1 MITSFIEVSREFPV
15 ALLCGCL
22 LAVTCGSF
30 GVFVLMRRLGFI
42 SIALSEC
49 SACGIAAASLCC
61 IPPLAGATTM
71 TLLAVCALSTDWER
85 LRIPRDAILGAVFV
99 FASALSVLL
108 VSRSGMGLLEVKA
121 LLYGDLLL
129 ASPHDF
135 MQIAMIH
142 IPLLACLLLFLRS
155 LLFSFMDSAGARV
168 AGLPVRAL
176 ELAFF
181 VALGMIISS
190 AAKTAGSLLVFCYL
204 VVPPATGLLLSRR
217 LWAVMLL
224 ASLCGVL
231 ATFIGLTASYHWDLA
246 GNQCII
252 IAACAL
258 LTLLPALKALASRFL
273 RHSARRKQTQCEHLP
288 V

>member
-1 MITSFIEVSREFPV
+1 MITSFMEVCKEFPV
-15 ALLCGCL
+15 AVVCGCL

-30 GVFVLMRRLGFI
+30 GTFVLMRRLGFI

-49 SACGIAAASLCC
+49 SACGIAAASLCGFS
-61 IPPLAGATTM
+61 PLTGATTM
-71 TLLAVCALSTDWER
+71 TLLAVCALSKDWER
-85 LRIPRDAILGAVFV
+85 FRIPRDAILGTVFV

-129 ASPHDF
+129 ASSHDL

-142 IPLLACLLLFLRS
+142 IPLLASLLLFLRS
-155 LLFSFMDSAGARV
+155 LLFSFMDNAGARV
-168 AGLPVRAL
+168 AGIPVRVL

-181 VALGMIISS
+181 VALGMLISS

-224 ASLCGVL
+224 TVLCGVA
-231 ATFIGLTASYHWDLA
+231 ATLVGLTASYHWDLA

-252 IAACAL
+252 IAACIL
-258 LTLLPALKALASRFL
+258 LVLLPCFKTLAVRLFSQSRE
-273 RHSARRKQTQCEHLP
+273 HSAS
-288 V
+288 

>member
-1 MITSFIEVSREFPV
+1 MITSFFEVCREFPV
-15 ALLCGCL
+15 AVLCGCL
-22 LAVTCGSF
+22 LAVTCGCF

-49 SACGIAAASLCC
+49 SACGIAAASLYGFS
-61 IPPLAGATTM
+61 PLAGATAM

-85 LRIPRDAILGAVFV
+85 LRIPRDSILGTVFV

-129 ASPHDF
+129 ASKHDL
-135 MQIAMIH
+135 MQISLIH
-142 IPLLACLLLFLRS
+142 LPLLGLLLLCLRS
-155 LLFSFMDSAGARV
+155 LLFAFMDSAGARV
-168 AGLPVRAL
+168 AGISVRVL

-181 VALGMIISS
+181 VALGMLISS

-224 ASLCGVL
+224 TVFCGVT
-231 ATFIGLTASYHWDLA
+231 ATLIGLTASYHWDLA

-252 IAACAL
+252 IVACVL
-258 LTLLPALKALASRFL
+258 LGVLPSIKALVVRMF
-273 RHSARRKQTQCEHLP
+273 H
-288 V
+288 

>member
-1 MITSFIEVSREFPV
+1 MITSFIEICREFPV
-15 ALLCGCL
+15 AVFCGCL
-22 LAVTCGSF
+22 LATTCGSF

-49 SACGIAAASLCC
+49 SACGIAAASLCGFS
-61 IPPLAGATTM
+61 PLTGATTT
-71 TLLAVCALSTDWER
+71 TLLAVCALSTDWEK

-129 ASPHDF
+129 ASSHDF

-155 LLFSFMDSAGARV
+155 LLFTFMDNAGAKV
-168 AGLPVRAL
+168 AGIPVRVL

-181 VALGMIISS
+181 VALGMLISS
-190 AAKTAGSLLVFCYL
+190 AAKMAGSLLVFCYL

-224 ASLCGVL
+224 TVLCGVASTL
-231 ATFIGLTASYHWDLA
+231 IGLTASYHWDLA

-258 LTLLPALKALASRFL
+258 LVVLPCIKILAVRLLYQVC
-273 RHSARRKQTQCEHLP
+273 KQFSS
-288 V
+288 

>member
-1 MITSFIEVSREFPV
+1 MITSFIEVCREFPV
-15 ALLCGCL
+15 AVLCGCL

-49 SACGIAAASLCC
+49 SACGIAAASLCGFS
-61 IPPLAGATTM
+61 PLAGATVM

-108 VSRSGMGLLEVKA
+108 VSHSGMGLLEVKA

-129 ASPHDF
+129 ASSHDF
-135 MQIAMIH
+135 LQIALIH
-142 IPLLACLLLFLRS
+142 IPLLAGLLLFLRP
-155 LLFSFMDSAGARV
+155 LLFSFLDSAGAMV
-168 AGLPVRAL
+168 AGIPVRLL

-224 ASLCGVL
+224 ASLCGL
-231 ATFIGLTASYHWDLA
+231 AATLIGLTASYHWDLA

-258 LTLLPALKALASRFL
+258 LGLLPCLKILVHCFN
-273 RHSARRKQTQCEHLP
+273 
-288 V
+288 

>member
-1 MITSFIEVSREFPV
+1 MIISFFEVCREFPE

-49 SACGIAAASLCC
+49 SACGIAAASLCGFS
-61 IPPLAGATTM
+61 PLAGATTM

-129 ASPHDF
+129 ASAHDF
-135 MQIAMIH
+135 MQIALIH

-155 LLFSFMDSAGARV
+155 LLFSFMDNAGARV
-168 AGLPVRAL
+168 AGIPVRVL

-181 VALGMIISS
+181 VALGMLISS

-217 LWAVMLL
+217 LGAVMLL
-224 ASLCGVL
+224 SILCGISSTL
-231 ATFIGLTASYHWDLA
+231 IGLTASYHWDLA

-252 IAACAL
+252 IAACSL
-258 LTLLPALKALASRFL
+258 LVLLPCIKTLAVKLLHKDREQSE
-273 RHSARRKQTQCEHLP
+273 S
-288 V
+288 

>member
-1 MITSFIEVSREFPV
+1 MITSFIEVCGEFPV
-15 ALLCGCL
+15 AVLCGCL

-49 SACGIAAASLCC
+49 SACGIAAASLCGF
-61 IPPLAGATTM
+61 PPLAGATTM
-71 TLLAVCALSTDWER
+71 TLLAVCALSKDWER

-129 ASPHDF
+129 ASSYDL

-142 IPLLACLLLFLRS
+142 VPLLACLLLFLRS
-155 LLFSFMDSAGARV
+155 LLFSFMDNAGARV
-168 AGLPVRAL
+168 AGIPVRAL

-181 VALGMIISS
+181 VALGMLISS
-190 AAKTAGSLLVFCYL
+190 AAKMAGSLLVFCYL

-224 ASLCGVL
+224 ASISGVL

-252 IAACAL
+252 IAACVL
-258 LTLLPALKALASRFL
+258 LVLLPSIKTLAMRLSRHALGPRVTEYF
-273 RHSARRKQTQCEHLP
+273 
-288 V
+288 

>member
-1 MITSFIEVSREFPV
+1 
-15 ALLCGCL
+15 
-22 LAVTCGSF
+22 
-30 GVFVLMRRLGFI
+30 MRRLGFI

-49 SACGIAAASLCC
+49 SACGIAAASLCGFS
-61 IPPLAGATTM
+61 PLTGATTM
-71 TLLAVCALSTDWER
+71 TLLAVCALSTDWDK

-129 ASPHDF
+129 ASAHDF

-155 LLFSFMDSAGARV
+155 LLFTFMDNAGAKV
-168 AGLPVRAL
+168 AGIPVRVL

-181 VALGMIISS
+181 VALGMLISS
-190 AAKTAGSLLVFCYL
+190 AAKMAGSLLVFCYL
-204 VVPPATGLLLSRR
+204 VVPPATGLLLPRR

-224 ASLCGVL
+224 TILCGVASTL
-231 ATFIGLTASYHWDLA
+231 IGLTASYHWDLA

-258 LTLLPALKALASRFL
+258 LVVLPCIKILVVRLLYQAC
-273 RHSARRKQTQCEHLP
+273 KQFS
-288 V
+288 

>member
-1 MITSFIEVSREFPV
+1 MMTSLIEVCREFPV
-15 ALLCGCL
+15 AVICGCL

-49 SACGIAAASLCC
+49 SACGIAAASLFGFS
-61 IPPLAGATTM
+61 PLAGATVM

-85 LRIPRDAILGAVFV
+85 LRIPRDAILGTVFV

-108 VSRSGMGLLEVKA
+108 VSHSGMGLLEVKA

-129 ASPHDF
+129 ASAHDLF
-135 MQIAMIH
+135 QIAIVH
-142 IPLLACLLLFLRS
+142 IPLLAGLLLFLRS
-155 LLFSFMDSAGARV
+155 LLFSFLDGAGARV
-168 AGLPVRAL
+168 AGIPVRML

-204 VVPPATGLLLSRR
+204 VVPPATGLMLSRR
-217 LWAVMLL
+217 LWVVMLL
-224 ASLCGVL
+224 ASLCGVA
-231 ATFIGLTASYHWDLA
+231 ATLIGLAASYHWDLA

-252 IAACAL
+252 IAACAIL
-258 LTLLPALKALASRFL
+258 VLLPCIAAIVERIAKTWR
-273 RHSARRKQTQCEHLP
+273 
-288 V
+288 

>member
-1 MITSFIEVSREFPV
+1 
-15 ALLCGCL
+15 
-22 LAVTCGSF
+22 
-30 GVFVLMRRLGFI
+30 
-42 SIALSEC
+42 
-49 SACGIAAASLCC
+49 
-61 IPPLAGATTM
+61 M

-129 ASPHDF
+129 ASTHDL

-155 LLFSFMDSAGARV
+155 LLFSFMDNAGAKV
-168 AGLPVRAL
+168 AGLPVRVL

-181 VALGMIISS
+181 VALGMLISS

-224 ASLCGVL
+224 TVLCGL
-231 ATFIGLTASYHWDLA
+231 TATLIGLTASYHWDLA

-252 IAACAL
+252 IAACVL
-258 LTLLPALKALASRFL
+258 LVVLSCLKSLAVRML
-273 RHSARRKQTQCEHLP
+273 CQAEKRSAS
-288 V
+288 

>member
-1 MITSFIEVSREFPV
+1 MITSFFEVCKEFPV

-22 LAVTCGSF
+22 LAATCGSI

-49 SACGIAAASLCC
+49 SACGIAAASLSGFS
-61 IPPLAGATTM
+61 PLAGATTM

-85 LRIPRDAILGAVFV
+85 LHIPRDAILGAVFV

-129 ASPHDF
+129 ASTHDF
-135 MQIAMIH
+135 MQIALIH

-155 LLFSFMDSAGARV
+155 LLFSFMDNAGARV
-168 AGLPVRAL
+168 EGIPVRVL

-181 VALGMIISS
+181 VALGMLISS

-224 ASLCGVL
+224 SILCGIFSTL
-231 ATFIGLTASYHWDLA
+231 IGLTASYHWDLA

-252 IAACAL
+252 IVACAL
-258 LTLLPALKALASRFL
+258 LVVLPCIRALAVKLFPQAREQ
-273 RHSARRKQTQCEHLP
+273 SASERMPIE
-288 V
+288 

>member
-1 MITSFIEVSREFPV
+1 MITSLIEVCREFPV
-15 ALLCGCL
+15 AVLCGCL

-30 GVFVLMRRLGFI
+30 GTFVLMRRLGFI

-49 SACGIAAASLCC
+49 SACGIAAASLCG

-71 TLLAVCALSTDWER
+71 TLLAVFALSTDWER

-99 FASALSVLL
+99 SASALSVLL

-129 ASPHDF
+129 SSPHDL
-135 MQIAMIH
+135 MQIAIVH
-142 IPLLACLLLFLRS
+142 LPLMAGLMLFLRS

-168 AGLPVRAL
+168 AGIPVRAL

-224 ASLCGVL
+224 ASMCGVL

-252 IAACAL
+252 IAACVL
-258 LTLLPALKALASRFL
+258 LGLLPGLKALALKIF
-273 RHSARRKQTQCEHLP
+273 RRKMKSWQT
-288 V
+288 

>member
-1 MITSFIEVSREFPV
+1 MMTSFMEVCRDFPV
-15 ALLCGCL
+15 AVICGSL

-49 SACGIAAASLCC
+49 SACGIAAASLCGF
-61 IPPLAGATTM
+61 PPLAGATTV

-99 FASALSVLL
+99 SASALSVLL

-129 ASPHDF
+129 ASPQDLLL
-135 MQIAMIH
+135 IASVH
-142 IPLLACLLLFLRS
+142 LTLLAGLLLFLRP
-155 LLFSFMDSAGARV
+155 LLFSFMDSAGAKV
-168 AGLPVRAL
+168 AGISVRVL
-176 ELAFF
+176 ELVFF

-224 ASLCGVL
+224 ASLCGIL

-252 IAACAL
+252 IAACVLLAL
-258 LTLLPALKALASRFL
+258 LPCLKAIAIRLF
-273 RHSARRKQTQCEHLP
+273 RHDDDRRRR
-288 V
+288 

>member
-1 MITSFIEVSREFPV
+1 MITSFIEVCRVFPV
-15 ALLCGCL
+15 AVFCGCL
-22 LAVTCGSF
+22 LATTCGSF

-49 SACGIAAASLCC
+49 SACGIAAASLCGFS
-61 IPPLAGATTM
+61 PLTGATTM
-71 TLLAVCALSTDWER
+71 TLLAVCALSTDWEK

-129 ASPHDF
+129 ASAQDF

-155 LLFSFMDSAGARV
+155 LLFTFMDNAGAKV
-168 AGLPVRAL
+168 AGIPVRVL

-181 VALGMIISS
+181 VALGMLISS

-224 ASLCGVL
+224 TVLCGVASTL
-231 ATFIGLTASYHWDLA
+231 IGLTASYHWDLA

-258 LTLLPALKALASRFL
+258 LVVLPCIKILAVRLLYQVC
-273 RHSARRKQTQCEHLP
+273 KQFSS
-288 V
+288 

>member
-1 MITSFIEVSREFPV
+1 MITSFFEVSREFPV

-22 LAVTCGSF
+22 LAATCGSF

-49 SACGIAAASLCC
+49 SACGIAAASLCG
-61 IPPLAGATTM
+61 IPPLTGATTM

-129 ASPHDF
+129 ASTHDL

-155 LLFSFMDSAGARV
+155 LLFSFMDNAGAKV
-168 AGLPVRAL
+168 AGLPVRVL

-181 VALGMIISS
+181 VALGMLISS

-224 ASLCGVL
+224 TVLCGL
-231 ATFIGLTASYHWDLA
+231 TATLIGLTASYHWDLA

-252 IAACAL
+252 IAACVL
-258 LTLLPALKALASRFL
+258 LVVLSCLKSLAVRML
-273 RHSARRKQTQCEHLP
+273 CQAEKRSAS
-288 V
+288 